1 MPLMKVCLL
10 FISAIVTAATERD
23 TDQERLTNMTY
34 EQRLLNHLLKDFKN
48 RKLVR
53 PVINSTKPVIVRL
66 SAQLLGVA
74 KVDEKEQLLKTHFWI
89 RQDWANPFMTWKPAD
104 YGGVKQIN
112 IPPEML
118 WVPDVILYNNAD
130 DRLSLKA
137 TSGFTTHVKVRHDG
151 NQTWRSHIIY
161 KSMCNINVKYF
172 PFDEQSCA
180 MVFASWSHDVSTL
193 DLRKRHGLPGGK
205 AVAKKG
211 RGSDVFQENEEWT
224 VESITMER
232 NEKENDCCD
241 LPVADLTV
249 KMLLRRRTY
258 YYVMSLILPCTL
270 IACTI
275 FLEFILPAE
284 SGERVGLGITILL
297 SMAVFQELTSEKLPS
312 SSEHFPLLAMYYS
325 VSIMEIGTA
334 LGATCIIL
342 NFHHR
347 NTKMPSWFHKMVL
360 EWIAKL
366 VMYKPRCVMPQ
377 LNSGSMDEKAQT
389 VLQGNSGSERKRN
402 DAFDLDRES
411 IEFEM
416 DLFED
421 PRGGREQAPLAQ
433 NGNLDIPTNHVI
445 RRRSIKRK
453 PQDMESEIPD
463 EHIIETRFTDYD
475 FSQEEIYK
483 KQWQDAARI
492 LDRLLLVASFI
503 IGSASAMGIFLQSPR
518 IRELFI
524 P

>member
-1 MPLMKVCLL
+1 MRFCLL
-10 FISAIVTAATERD
+10 CISAMASASETGSVQGHLRNISHEK
-23 TDQERLTNMTY
+23 
-34 EQRLLNHLLKDFKN
+34 RLLNHLLQDFQN
-48 RKLVR
+48 RRLVR
-53 PVINSTKPVIVRL
+53 PVIDCTKPVTVRF
-66 SAQLLGVA
+66 SAELLGVA
-74 KVDEKEQLLKTHFWI
+74 KVDEKEQLIKTHFWV
-89 RQDWANPFMTWKPAD
+89 RQDWNNPFMTWKPTD
-104 YGGVKQIN
+104 YGGVKEIN
-112 IPPEML
+112 IPPDMI
-118 WVPDVILYNNAD
+118 WVPDIILHNNAD

-137 TSGFTTHVKVRHDG
+137 TSGFTTHVKLRHDG
-151 NQTWRSHIIY
+151 NQTWRAHIIY

-172 PFDEQSCA
+172 PFDEQSCR
-180 MVFASWSHDVSTL
+180 MVFASWSHDVTAL
-193 DLRKRHGLPGGK
+193 DLRERRGLPGGR

-224 VESITMER
+224 VEWIAIER
-232 NEKENDCCD
+232 HEKENDCCD

-249 KMLLRRRTY
+249 TIRLRRRTY

-347 NTKMPSWFHKMVL
+347 NTRMPKWFHKIVL

-366 VMYKPRCVMPQ
+366 VRYKPRCLMPQ
-377 LNSGSMDEKAQT
+377 FNSELMNENAQK
-389 VLQGNSGSERKRN
+389 VLQGNSGYDRKCN
-402 DAFDLDRES
+402 DTLDVDRES

-421 PRGGREQAPLAQ
+421 PRGGREQVSLAQ
-433 NGNLDIPTNHVI
+433 NGNLNIPTSHVT
-445 RRRSIKRK
+445 RRRSVKRK
-453 PQDMESEIPD
+453 PLDTAESDTSEA
-463 EHIIETRFTDYD
+463 HITETRFKDYD
-475 FSQEEIYK
+475 FNQEEFYK

-492 LDRLLLVASFI
+492 LDRFLLVASFV
-503 IGSASAMGIFLQSPR
+503 IGSISAMGIFLQSPR